1 MTENESAMSRGEIM
15 LNIIFGK
22 IDDVI
27 YNTSVFFKNTY
38 EKEWLLEE
46 ETKQM
51 ILDIDKS
58 KVLGNGAI
66 ESPVLGIIPPTSL
79 SGGVKTLI
87 LISHI
92 KDKIFNASN
101 CGNNCAFWL
110 LKIAKEKDITINL
123 RHLMDFGN
131 GEFEINVVNK
141 NKIVHLMNELLEIV
155 GDLL

>member
-92 KDKIFNASN
+92 KDKIFNVSN

-141 NKIVHLMNELLEIV
+141 NKIVHSMNELLEIV

>member
-79 SGGVKTLI
+79 SGGVKNLI

-141 NKIVHLMNELLEIV
+141 NKIVHSMNELLEIV